1 MRAVHVQGFSDE
13 HENDVDEDDVEVDE
27 TVVVDDDTIVAPVLT
42 VVLDEDVVVS
52 TGFLVGEFVGL
63 SVTGDVSPVHLQRG
77 GLVLHGHQLYHE
89 QSRH

>member
-1 MRAVHVQGFSDE
+1 MRAVHVHGFSDE
-13 HENDVDEDDVEVDE
+13 HENDADEDDVEVDE
-27 TVVVDDDTIVAPVLT
+27 TVVVDDDTTVAPVLT

-63 SVTGDVSPVHLQRG
+63 LVTGDVSPVHLQRG

>member
-1 MRAVHVQGFSDE
+1 VRAVHVQGFSDE
-13 HENDVDEDDVEVDE
+13 HENDVDEDEVEVDE
-27 TVVVDDDTIVAPVLT
+27 TVVVDDDTTVAPVLT

-63 SVTGDVSPVHLQRG
+63 PVTGDVSPVHLQRG